1 MKKFKEFIVQFYLSE
16 YPEDEAIEMI
26 DNSVIIINNNT
37 ILIRFRNGKE
47 DIFDVHYA
55 ETLVLREK

>member
-1 MKKFKEFIVQFYLSE
+1 MKKFKEFIIQFYLSE
-16 YPEDEAIEMI
+16 YAEDEAIEMI

-47 DIFDVHYA
+47 DIFDVHNT